1 MKGQICSITRNTTYL
16 ILSFI
21 LTIRLDASEVSKKIR
36 YRCILLRQHE
46 LSVWKKIAWQQN
58 KDLQHSH
65 GSCNQQLL
73 PIVSWIFQSPDYL
86 VNTSCP
92 QHHHPGILSIS
103 SLSTDSPYPVMGCLQ
118 LTFTKTQEKSK
129 HQFGVTSSPLPGY
142 LLARLNFVEI
152 QDSLPKHENL
162 VFVPEEREQ
171 PPTAYIFQ
179 SNAGLEVLHI
189 KKPPSL
195 SVPAS
200 AKDLTP
206 FFQPGPLIRRN
217 PTQQCLPLGEERVVF
232 LGSPF
237 QSPRNWFLPQIG
249 VGNPEFQKYID
260 WLTEVNWFSSCEH
273 I

>member
-1 MKGQICSITRNTTYL
+1 MDLPVAWLPCQHKLPPTSSSRNPVHL
-16 ILSFI
+16 
-21 LTIRLDASEVSKKIR
+21 V
-36 YRCILLRQHE
+36 
-46 LSVWKKIAWQQN
+46 
-58 KDLQHSH
+58 
-65 GSCNQQLL
+65 
-73 PIVSWIFQSPDYL
+73 PINRF
-86 VNTSCP
+86 T
-92 QHHHPGILSIS
+92 IS
-103 SLSTDSPYPVMGCLQ
+103 SYGLSPIDVHKNTRKIEASIWRYILPPPRIPSGKVKFCGNSR
-118 LTFTKTQEKSK
+118 FPTKTWKPRRK
-129 HQFGVTSSPLPGY
+129 
-142 LLARLNFVEI
+142 
-152 QDSLPKHENL
+152 
-162 VFVPEEREQ
+162 VPEEREQ